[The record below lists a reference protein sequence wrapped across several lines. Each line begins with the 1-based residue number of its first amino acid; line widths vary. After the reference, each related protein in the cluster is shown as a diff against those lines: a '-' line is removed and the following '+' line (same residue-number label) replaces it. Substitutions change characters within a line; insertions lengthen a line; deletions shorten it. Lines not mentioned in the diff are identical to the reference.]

1 MDFLSASSRW
11 IHIFAG
17 IVWIGML
24 YFFNFVNG
32 PFQGTIDG
40 ETKKKVN
47 PEMMPRALYFL

>member
-1 MDFLSASSRW
+1 VDILSALFRW
-11 IHIFAG
+11 IHILAG

-40 ETKKKVN
+40 DTKKKVN
-47 PEMMPRALYFL
+47 PELLPRALW